1 MNICIILGEYNTLNA
16 GCIKEIKQA
25 KRICKPDLTCI
36 LLNKNI
42 KNNGDFLYSNQV
54 NLTNEAV
61 DNGADL
67 VLTMPS
73 LFTLCKK
80 EIYSLVILKILNLF
94 GANNTFN
101 LICPVYSEDMEDIE
115 MAQDMIHSENNDGFL
130 VGNSVFNV
138 HKTETT
144 EKADISNML
153 TGISNEILAETY
165 YKAKQANLDVNLIPI
180 LKCDL
185 EEDTEQIIDYNKYNL
200 LTKTI
205 ISQTKPEEVKKHL
218 EYIEDKDNPEST
230 AKKIGI
236 PLLLH
241 LDIDKKGIIEKII
254 NLDCIELLA
263 FKNNKKKYLNKN
275 VFIDNIST
283 SRNLLDLDAIDKK
296 ILELI
301 NLIKR

>member
-1 MNICIILGEYNTLNA
+1 MNICIILGEYNSLNA

-54 NLTNEAV
+54 DLANEAV
-61 DNGADL
+61 ENGADL

-80 EIYSLVILKILNLF
+80 EIYSLAILKILNLF

-138 HKTETT
+138 HKTENT

-185 EEDTEQIIDYNKYNL
+185 EEDTEQIIDY
-200 LTKTI
+200 T
-205 ISQTKPEEVKKHL
+205 P
-218 EYIEDKDNPEST
+218 
-230 AKKIGI
+230 
-236 PLLLH
+236 
-241 LDIDKKGIIEKII
+241 
-254 NLDCIELLA
+254 CIRELL
-263 FKNNKKKYLNKN
+263 K
-275 VFIDNIST
+275 
-283 SRNLLDLDAIDKK
+283 DATQ
-296 ILELI
+296 
-301 NLIKR
+301 

>member
-54 NLTNEAV
+54 DLANEAV
-61 DNGADL
+61 ENGADL

-80 EIYSLVILKILNLF
+80 EIYSLAILKILNLF

-138 HKTETT
+138 HKTENT

-180 LKCDL
+180 LKYDL

-205 ISQTKPEEVKKHL
+205 ISQTKPDEVKKHL
-218 EYIEDKDNPEST
+218 EYIEDKDNETST

-241 LDIDKKGIIEKII
+241 LDLDKKEIIDSII
-254 NLDCIELLA
+254 KLDCMEMLA
-263 FKNNKKKYLNKN
+263 VKKNKAKLVDKK
-275 VFIDNIST
+275 VFIEDISKSDNLTKLNNIET
-283 SRNLLDLDAIDKK
+283 K
-296 ILELI
+296 IKELI
-301 NLIKR
+301 KLLV

>member
-1 MNICIILGEYNTLNA
+1 MNICIILGEYNSLNA

-54 NLTNEAV
+54 DLANEAI

-80 EIYSLVILKILNLF
+80 EIYSLAILKILNLF

-138 HKTETT
+138 HKTENT

-218 EYIEDKDNPEST
+218 EYIEDKDNETST
-230 AKKIGI
+230 AKKIGV

-241 LDIDKKGIIEKII
+241 LDLDKKDIIESII
-254 NLDCIELLA
+254 KLDCMEMLA
-263 FKNNKKKYLNKN
+263 VKKNKVKLVNKK
-275 VFIDNIST
+275 VFIEDISKSDNLTKLNNIET
-283 SRNLLDLDAIDKK
+283 K
-296 ILELI
+296 IKELI
-301 NLIKR
+301 KLLV

>member
-1 MNICIILGEYNTLNA
+1 MNICIILGEYNSLNA

-54 NLTNEAV
+54 DLANEAV
-61 DNGADL
+61 ENGADL

-80 EIYSLVILKILNLF
+80 EIYSLAILKILNLF

-138 HKTETT
+138 HKTENT

-185 EEDTEQIIDYNKYNL
+185 EEDTEQIIDYNKYSL

-218 EYIEDKDNPEST
+218 EYIEDKDNETST

-241 LDIDKKGIIEKII
+241 LDLDKKEIIDSII
-254 NLDCIELLA
+254 KLDCIEMLA
-263 FKNNKKKYLNKN
+263 VKKNKAKLVDKK
-275 VFIDNIST
+275 VFIENISK
-283 SRNLLDLDAIDKK
+283 SDNLTKLNNIETK
-296 ILELI
+296 IKELI
-301 NLIKR
+301 KLIV

>member
-54 NLTNEAV
+54 DLANEAV
-61 DNGADL
+61 ENGADL

-80 EIYSLVILKILNLF
+80 EIYSLAILKILNLF
-94 GANNTFN
+94 GVNNTFN
-101 LICPVYSEDMEDIE
+101 LICPVYPEDMEDIE

-138 HKTETT
+138 HKTENT

-180 LKCDL
+180 LKYDL

-205 ISQTKPEEVKKHL
+205 ISQTKPDEVKKHL
-218 EYIEDKDNPEST
+218 EYIEDKDNETST

-241 LDIDKKGIIEKII
+241 LDLDKKEIIDSII
-254 NLDCIELLA
+254 KLDCIEMLA
-263 FKNNKKKYLNKN
+263 VKKNKAKLVDKK
-275 VFIDNIST
+275 VFIEDISKSDNLTKLNNIET
-283 SRNLLDLDAIDKK
+283 K
-296 ILELI
+296 IKELI
-301 NLIKR
+301 KLLV